1 MRREIEFGGACL
13 VVALLVAGC
22 EPEPN
27 PGASPIPDSSGQMV
41 LVLSKSFD
49 ASSGTLRWFERDASG
64 GSWEAVG
71 DATPITLGR
80 NGLGLGIGLHEIDP
94 GEMPV
99 KREGDGKSPAGV
111 FRLSSA
117 FGYSPPEQLDELEIP
132 YTHVTE
138 LLECVDDVNSG
149 YYNQIVLRD
158 AVDEVD
164 WESSE
169 QMLMDGIWYEKGI
182 VVDHNSNPV
191 RPGAGSCIFLHNWS
205 GPDDTTAGCTAMAP
219 PALTEIVYWLDSD
232 ADPVLV
238 QLTESLYGEYQ
249 TAWGLPGPFPI
260 DN

>member
-1 MRREIEFGGACL
+1 MVLRTLIGACL
-13 VVALLVAGC
+13 ISSLIAPSLGQGQEV
-22 EPEPN
+22 P
-27 PGASPIPDSSGQMV
+27 ASPIPSSSGQMV

-49 ASSGTLRWFERDASG
+49 ATTGWLRRFERQSEDAD
-64 GSWEAVG
+64 WKAVG
-71 DATPITLGR
+71 DATPVTLGR
-80 NGLGLGIGLHEIDP
+80 NGLGLGSGLHRIDP
-94 GEMPV
+94 GSMPV

-117 FGYSPPEQLDELEIP
+117 FGYAPPERLENLEIP
-132 YTHVTE
+132 YIHVTE

-164 WESSE
+164 WQSSE
-169 QMLMDGIWYEKGI
+169 QMLMDGVWYEKGI
-182 VVDHNSNPV
+182 VVDHNSSPV

-205 GPDDTTAGCTAMAP
+205 GPEDTTAGCTAMAP
-219 PALTEIVYWLDSD
+219 PALTEIVYWLDPD

-238 QLTESLYGEYQ
+238 QLTESLYEEYQ
-249 TAWGLPGPFPI
+249 KAWVLPGPIPI

>member
-1 MRREIEFGGACL
+1 MVLRTLIGACVIASL
-13 VVALLVAGC
+13 IGPSPAQGQEA
-22 EPEPN
+22 P
-27 PGASPIPDSSGQMV
+27 ASPIPISSGQLV
-41 LVLSKSFD
+41 LVLSESFD
-49 ASSGTLRWFERDASG
+49 ATTGWLRRFERQSEDAD
-64 GSWEAVG
+64 WAAVG
-71 DATPITLGR
+71 PVTPITLGR

-117 FGYSPPEQLDELEIP
+117 FGYSPLEQLDELEIP

-138 LLECVDDVNSG
+138 LLECVDDVTSD
-149 YYNQIVLRD
+149 YYNQIVMRD

-169 QMLMDGIWYEKGI
+169 QMLMPGIWYEKGI
-182 VVDHNSNPV
+182 VVDHNSSPV
-191 RPGAGSCIFLHNWS
+191 RPGAGSCIFMHNWS
-205 GPDDTTAGCTAMAP
+205 GPEDTTAGCTAMAP

-238 QLTESLYGEYQ
+238 QLTESLYEEYQ
-249 TAWGLPGPFPI
+249 SAWGLPGLIPI

>member
-1 MRREIEFGGACL
+1 MLRALIWACAIA
-13 VVALLVAGC
+13 VANGPSPVQC
-22 EPEPN
+22 QET
-27 PGASPIPDSSGQMV
+27 PGSPIPGTSGQMI
-41 LVLSKSFD
+41 LVLSESFD
-49 ASSGTLRWFERDASG
+49 ATTGWLRRFERVSG
-64 GSWEAVG
+64 AEEWVPAGPVTLIS
-71 DATPITLGR
+71 LGR

-94 GEMPV
+94 GRMPV

-111 FRLSSA
+111 FRLSAA
-117 FGYSPPEQLDELEIP
+117 FGYAPLEELDNLEIP

-158 AVDEVD
+158 TVDEVD

-219 PALTEIVYWLDSD
+219 PALTEIVYWLDSG

-249 TAWGLPGPFPI
+249 RAWGLPGPFPI

>member
-1 MRREIEFGGACL
+1 MMFRALIGACAIA
-13 VVALLVAGC
+13 VAIGPSPVQGQEA
-22 EPEPN
+22 
-27 PGASPIPDSSGQMV
+27 PGSPIPGTSAQMI
-41 LVLSKSFD
+41 LVLSESFD
-49 ASSGTLRWFERDASG
+49 ATTGWLRRFERMP
-64 GSWEAVG
+64 GSVDWVPVG
-71 DATPITLGR
+71 PVTPITLGR

-117 FGYSPPEQLDELEIP
+117 FGYSPLEQLDELEIP

-149 YYNQIVLRD
+149 YYNQLVMRD

-169 QMLMDGIWYEKGI
+169 QMLMPGIWYEKGI
-182 VVDHNSNPV
+182 VVDHNSSPV
-191 RPGAGSCIFLHNWS
+191 RQGAGSCIFLHNWS
-205 GPDDTTAGCTAMAP
+205 GPEDATAGCTAMAP

-249 TAWGLPGPFPI
+249 RAWGLPGPFPI